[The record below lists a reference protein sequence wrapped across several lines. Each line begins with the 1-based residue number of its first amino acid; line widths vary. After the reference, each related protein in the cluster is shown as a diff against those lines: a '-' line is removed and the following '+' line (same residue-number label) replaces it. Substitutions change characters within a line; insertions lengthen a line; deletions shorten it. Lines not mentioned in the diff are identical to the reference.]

1 MEAKRIVEAILF
13 AASRPVSEE
22 ELVTAGVKKR
32 ALSKAIEEL
41 VKEYAHSAI
50 EIVDMGGRY
59 VMQLRNEY
67 AELVKRFAPMELSR
81 SLLKTLAIIAY
92 HQPVKQSDLKHMV
105 GSQIYE
111 HVKEL
116 KKKGFIKTQKEGRT
130 KRVEVSPYFYEYFGF
145 STKNKEKM
153 REMLYKRIEQQ

>member
-1 MEAKRIVEAILF
+1 MEAKRIVEAVLF
-13 AASRPVSEE
+13 AASRPISEE
-22 ELVTAGVKKR
+22 ELVVAGVKKR
-32 ALSKAIEEL
+32 ALKKAVEEL
-41 VKEYAHSAI
+41 IKEYEHSAI

-67 AELVKRFAPMELSR
+67 AERVKRFAPMELSR

-92 HQPVKQSDLKHMV
+92 HQPVKQSDLKKIV
-105 GSQIYE
+105 GSQIYD

-130 KRVEVSPYFYEYFGF
+130 KRVEVSSYFYEYFGF
-145 STKNKEKM
+145 SKKNKEKM
-153 REMLYKRIEQQ
+153 REMLYKKVEQ